1 MGDVVEDPYRRVGA
15 ALAAGGIAAE
25 RDTDELAAQ
34 AELALE
40 LARRFADRPEGFE
53 ELAGR
58 FDHELDEW
66 LLNLPADLARAG
78 MVEQAVRVAD
88 AVSGADERYEGNY
101 ACDPARIL
109 IEAGRTGVARARV
122 QANLRRFGESP
133 YTWMTSGESLV
144 ALGDLEGAR
153 GAYEKAAEVVEERDD
168 PTEVSD
174 ALEQLAS
181 FFDEH
186 RGAKSRVGRA
196 CQRVRVTQ
204 DPEGWVVVR
213 TTTALCGFTESVP
226 RNAPCPCGSGRE
238 CKRCCGSPR

>member
-1 MGDVVEDPYRRVGA
+1 
-15 ALAAGGIAAE
+15 
-25 RDTDELAAQ
+25 
-34 AELALE
+34 
-40 LARRFADRPEGFE
+40 
-53 ELAGR
+53 
-58 FDHELDEW
+58 
-66 LLNLPADLARAG
+66 
-78 MVEQAVRVAD
+78 
-88 AVSGADERYEGNY
+88 
-101 ACDPARIL
+101 
-109 IEAGRTGVARARV
+109 
-122 QANLRRFGESP
+122 
-133 YTWMTSGESLV
+133 V

-153 GAYEKAAEVVEERDD
+153 GAYEKAAEVVEGRDD

-186 RGAKSRVGRA
+186 RGAKSRVGGA